1 MTKNEAMQAIATL
14 SSGTIAT
21 IIHSDK
27 YSVIDDTVSK
37 WILAIASA
45 PEDAF
50 KQCETWRG
58 VLDIIKERAT
68 IERYYNGFMKFS
80 HEYLVNLAGYDD
92 DTYFDTTGMTK
103 EDIAMTLACDKY
115 NSEDHY
121 MK

>member
-21 IIHSDK
+21 LIHSDK
-27 YSVIDDTVSK
+27 YSIIDDTVSK

-68 IERYYNGFMKFS
+68 IERYYNTFMKFGMRTLECFAD
-80 HEYLVNLAGYDD
+80 HDD
-92 DTYFDTTGMTK
+92 IDTTGMTK
-103 EDIAMTLACDKY
+103 EAIAMTLACNKY
-115 NSEDHY
+115 DNEDHY
-121 MK
+121 MR